1 MTLNSD
7 FLESDIF
14 KWVILP
20 MLIFLARM
28 CDVTLGTLRNVF
40 ISKGFRNIV
49 PILGFFEVTIWLISI
64 RQVMRHL
71 DNPVCYIAFAGGF
84 AMGTYVGLFIEKRLA
99 IGMQVLRIII
109 NQNAQPLIEILQQ
122 ANFGVT
128 IIDGHGAKG
137 PVKIILTIIK
147 RRDID
152 FVKRLIQQT
161 NPQAFYSI
169 EDIRVASQGVFP
181 SNSGT
186 PRTIDYIRNIF
197 PDPKEK

>member
-1 MTLNSD
+1 MNAD
-7 FLESDIF
+7 FLESDLF
-14 KWVILP
+14 KWFVLP
-20 MLIFLARM
+20 LLIFVARM
-28 CDVTLGTLRNVF
+28 SDVTLGTLRNVF

-71 DNPVCYIAFAGGF
+71 DNPICYIAFAGGF

-109 NQNAQPLIEILQQ
+109 NQNAQPLIDMLQK

-128 IIDGHGAKG
+128 IMDGHGAKG
-137 PVKIILTIIK
+137 PVKVILTIIK

-152 FVKRLIQQT
+152 FVRQLINQT

-169 EDIRVASQGVFP
+169 EDIRIASQGVFP
-181 SNSGT
+181 SGGSTSGT
-186 PRTIDYIRNIF
+186 LDYIRNIF